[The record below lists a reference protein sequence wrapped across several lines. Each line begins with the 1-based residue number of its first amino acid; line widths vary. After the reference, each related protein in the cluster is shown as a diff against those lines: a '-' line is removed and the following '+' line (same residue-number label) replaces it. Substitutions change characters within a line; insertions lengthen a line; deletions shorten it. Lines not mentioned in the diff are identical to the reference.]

1 MNYIQEFL
9 DYLRFEVDAS
19 PMTIENYGKDLWAFL
34 AHVEA
39 RKGEPFVPSQQ
50 DLDLVRGWLS
60 HKLDTGS
67 KASSVGKYL
76 SSLKSYYR
84 YLLKLGV
91 IKVNPIQ
98 ALRPPRPVAPLPA
111 DLWGER

>member
-1 MNYIQEFL
+1 MGARKSPLSLIRLICFSCYQMPSINYIQEFL

-34 AHVEA
+34 AYVEA
-39 RKGEPFVPSQQ
+39 RQGEPFVPSQQ

-76 SSLKSYYR
+76 SSLSMC
-84 YLLKLGV
+84 LL
-91 IKVNPIQ
+91 
-98 ALRPPRPVAPLPA
+98 RM
-111 DLWGER
+111 